1 MKGGLTVNQ
10 IITIGRQFGSG
21 GRELG
26 RRLAEELGFEY
37 YDKEIVSEIASHTS
51 LSENY
56 VRQVIE
62 RTPHHLFPITVGQ
75 SLSYLSDYQFQ
86 MVQSV
91 YQAQSEIIRSMADKS
106 SCVIVGRC
114 ADYILRDR
122 KPMRIFVYADKDS
135 RLRRCIER
143 SDGRDNMS
151 ERELKQ
157 YIRQMDK
164 NRADYYNYYTGHRWG
179 DMENYDLCVNTT
191 DTEIKKL
198 VPSLAGLLRTPPSE

>member
-143 SDGRDNMS
+143 SDGKENMS

-198 VPSLAGLLRTPPSE
+198 VPPLASLLRIPPQE

>member
-1 MKGGLTVNQ
+1 MNKLVTV
-10 IITIGRQFGSG
+10 GRQFGSG

-37 YDKEIVSEIASHTS
+37 YDKEIISAIAEHTS

-56 VRQVIE
+56 VHQVIE

-91 YQAQSEIIRSMADKS
+91 YQAQSEILRSMADKS
-106 SCVIVGRC
+106 DCVIVGRC
-114 ADYILRDR
+114 ADYILREH
-122 KPMRIFVYADKDS
+122 KPMRLFVYATKES
-135 RLRRCIER
+135 RLRRCMER
-143 SDGRDNMS
+143 GDGHEKIT
-151 ERELKQ
+151 EREMKQ
-157 YIRQMDK
+157 RIRQMDK

-179 DMENYDLCVNTT
+179 DMENYDLCINTT
-191 DTEIKKL
+191 DTVIKEL
-198 VPSLAGLLRTPPSE
+198 IPPLAQLLRSEYHA